1 MSKFGEGTV
10 AKGSEGGAVEKGHGN
25 GSQEGGTIR
34 RKKIPEKQHDF
45 SNIKIT
51 MFEYSVNESFLFV
64 FCAH

>member
-1 MSKFGEGTV
+1 M
-10 AKGSEGGAVEKGHGN
+10 EKGHGN
-25 GSQEGGTIR
+25 GSQEGVTFR
-34 RKKIPEKQHDF
+34 RKKKPEKQHKDF